1 MLMVQEKTTAV
12 AMYERGQL
20 DFLDDHSIPALEKD
34 RLSKQR
40 GFKRV
45 PQLRGE
51 YYGFAV
57 DRKPFNDPRVRKA
70 FAMLKAASRLSG
82 RAVCNG
88 YSHEMPES
96 PRVYHGGYDGL
107 HGRASG
113 RQLPGRSLLRLRR
126 SQNTGVLTMAR
137 LNMQPS
143 EGVRNPLVLCSLV
156 FIVFI
161 SAAGLLAP
169 WISPYGAGGFEESRI
184 LETPSWAHLMG
195 TDGLGRDLLTRVLY
209 GARVSM
215 AVGIGTAMIALVIGT
230 AYGLASGFT
239 GGNLDH
245 LMMRAVD
252 IFYGLPDMLIF
263 ILLSLLLGRNIGG
276 LLIALGLVSWVRFA
290 RMARGQMLQAKE
302 FLFVEGARAMPEV
315 RDWRWDA
322 TPVR

>member
-1 MLMVQEKTTAV
+1 
-12 AMYERGQL
+12 
-20 DFLDDHSIPALEKD
+20 
-34 RLSKQR
+34 
-40 GFKRV
+40 
-45 PQLRGE
+45 
-51 YYGFAV
+51 
-57 DRKPFNDPRVRKA
+57 
-70 FAMLKAASRLSG
+70 
-82 RAVCNG
+82 
-88 YSHEMPES
+88 
-96 PRVYHGGYDGL
+96 
-107 HGRASG
+107 
-113 RQLPGRSLLRLRR
+113 
-126 SQNTGVLTMAR
+126 MAR

-143 EGVRNPLVLCSLV
+143 EGVRNPLILCSLV

-161 SAAGLLAP
+161 SAVGLLAP

-215 AVGIGTAMIALVIGT
+215 TVGIGTAMIALVIGT

-245 LMMRAVD
+245 LMMRVVD

-302 FLFVEGARAMPEV
+302 FLFVEGARAMGASRRRIVLRHILPNILGPIIVTLTFSIPAAILAESTLSFIGLGIN
-315 RDWRWDA
+315 DPYSAWGTSWGSLAQDGWRAMRTYPHILFFPTAAIFLTILAFNTLGNAFKDFLD
-322 TPVR
+322 PQGK